1 MPIPSS
7 VKRKKEVGL
16 VFLSTDRMKR
26 SIVGACYFPGR
37 VFESI
42 DRLVSVLL
50 LFFPLI
56 TAFIVRHAEDLLM
69 TK

>member
-16 VFLSTDRMKR
+16 VFLSTDRIKR
-26 SIVGACYFPGR
+26 SIVGAYYFPKT

-42 DRLVSVLL
+42 DQLVNVLL
-50 LFFPLI
+50 LFL
-56 TAFIVRHAEDLLM
+56 
-69 TK
+69 

>member
-26 SIVGACYFPGR
+26 SIVGAYYFPKT

-42 DRLVSVLL
+42 DQLVNVLL
-50 LFFPLI
+50 LFL
-56 TAFIVRHAEDLLM
+56 
-69 TK
+69 